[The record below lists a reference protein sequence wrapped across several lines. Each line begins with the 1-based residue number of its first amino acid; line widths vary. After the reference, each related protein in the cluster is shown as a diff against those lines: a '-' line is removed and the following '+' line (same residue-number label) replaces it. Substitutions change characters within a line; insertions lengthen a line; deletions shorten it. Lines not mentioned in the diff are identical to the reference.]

1 MVMSR
6 RASQERF
13 ENRVAQVA
21 LAAVS
26 AVFVLIGLAGLV
38 EPTSRGMSVLLVVV
52 GGFSAVRA
60 LRSSA
65 VVVDGSGV
73 STRSM
78 LRTRRYAFS
87 ELRGVEVAAGRTGVT
102 AFNREYLVFHRADCK
117 DVGFK
122 ELNCPASKEGSAT
135 SVVRRAAA
143 CINERLSSR

>member
-1 MVMSR
+1 MSR

-38 EPTSRGMSVLLVVV
+38 EPTSRGMGVLLLVV

-87 ELRGVEVAAGRTGVT
+87 ELRGVE
-102 AFNREYLVFHRADCK
+102 
-117 DVGFK
+117 
-122 ELNCPASKEGSAT
+122 GSISWT
-135 SVVRRAAA
+135 HPLYSG
-143 CINERLSSR
+143 S

>member
-1 MVMSR
+1 L
-6 RASQERF
+6 
-13 ENRVAQVA
+13 A
-21 LAAVS
+21 LGAFS
-26 AVFVLIGLAGLV
+26 ALLVIGLAGLAGQSSPIMGV
-38 EPTSRGMSVLLVVV
+38 AFVVV
-52 GGFSAVRA
+52 GGFSAARA

-73 STRSM
+73 RTRSIW
-78 LRTRRYAFS
+78 RTRRYAFS

-122 ELNCPASKEGSAT
+122 ELHCPASKEGSAT